1 MKWALIVGASGDIGQ
16 AVAEQLASA
25 GWSLYLHYF
34 NSQKKISNTRNRLTE
49 LYPKQDFLTLQADF
63 TNERAAEQLSANLFA
78 VDAVIFAQGTTSYGL
93 FQQQDPDALKKMLQ
107 MQVIVPTRLLQLL
120 ETKLAANHFGRIV
133 FVGSVY
139 GGSGSAMEVGYS
151 TVKGALTAFSAAYS
165 KEVASLGVTVNV
177 IAPGAVATRMNQ
189 FFSTEE
195 KAAVAADIP
204 LGRFAQSTEI
214 AYWIKALLAQAAGY
228 LTGQTIY
235 VTGGWLK

>member
-93 FQQQDPDALKKMLQ
+93 FQQQDPDALKK
-107 MQVIVPTRLLQLL
+107 
-120 ETKLAANHFGRIV
+120 N
-133 FVGSVY
+133 
-139 GGSGSAMEVGYS
+139 
-151 TVKGALTAFSAAYS
+151 
-165 KEVASLGVTVNV
+165 VA
-177 IAPGAVATRMNQ
+177 
-189 FFSTEE
+189 
-195 KAAVAADIP
+195 D
-204 LGRFAQSTEI
+204 
-214 AYWIKALLAQAAGY
+214 AGY
-228 LTGQTIY
+228 CPDSFTTVARNKVSCKSFWSNSVCWFSL
-235 VTGGWLK
+235 WW